1 MSKFFCSNISEN
13 ISKVV
18 SHNSKFPVNETIDES
33 GMTAVVFDKRAAH
46 HTDYKRFS
54 VGGVFLVGTPLLR
67 EGLTSQS
74 LCRYVYEHT
83 SEEKIAQLKADVVG
97 YWAALV
103 IKDGSVYVFNDYYG
117 IYDICYTTENG
128 IYNIGC
134 DLADVAR
141 CVGKKLEL
149 DEFPF
154 VMENFQVSAFPGYTS
169 FKNICKV
176 RSDNFLK
183 IEGGELKIKK
193 IEKVKIDYHYMNETN
208 AINDITS
215 WIKTYAGL
223 IAEKYAPMSIN
234 MTGGLDSRLMFA
246 AFNAVGANISFMH
259 GVHSGGQAEDGV
271 IVKQLSE
278 SYGKTLELVDWEQP
292 KSFNLKDQEDVFEEI
307 GFNNYLAAG
316 CKKHIDEFFEEAK
329 RYPFTQSGYFCEAIR
344 LREWAEKKGRTF
356 SLYDYVD
363 DYFIDKNLKSSYQH
377 YNAYR
382 DYLVEGLKRQLVEIG
397 YMGDVERIPVNL
409 FERFRWQMSRYHD
422 SRSVVNEN
430 KNRFTFSLLAV
441 PYIHEA
447 ILSLPSDVIR
457 GGTFQIKVIER
468 LDPNLMKFDVFSH
481 RRAFYIKNYR
491 KVHKLTKKNL
501 ADFILGNM
509 PALKKTA
516 VKIYQRLK
524 YDSANKR
531 NLMAEQIHEL
541 YEDLPNYINI
551 DTYQGSL
558 VRLRALAIGL
568 HCIAKEK

>member
-1 MSKFFCSNISEN
+1 MLIMS
-13 ISKVV
+13 
-18 SHNSKFPVNETIDES
+18 
-33 GMTAVVFDKRAAH
+33 
-46 HTDYKRFS
+46 FS
-54 VGGVFLVGTPLLR
+54 MAWGGVFLVGTPLLR
-67 EGLTSQS
+67 DGLSGKA
-74 LCRYVYEHT
+74 LCQYVFEHT
-83 SEEKIAQLKADVVG
+83 NEKEIAQLKADVVG

-103 IKDGSVYVFNDYYG
+103 IKEGSVYVFNDYYG
-117 IYDICYTTENG
+117 IYDVCYTQENG
-128 IYNIGC
+128 LFNIGC

-141 CVGKKLEL
+141 CSDKLKL

-154 VMENFQVSAFPGYTS
+154 IMENFQVSAFPGYTS
-169 FKNICKV
+169 FKNIFKIK
-176 RSDNFLK
+176 SDNFLL
-183 IEGGELKIKK
+183 IEGGKLHVKN
-193 IEKVKIDYHYMNETN
+193 IEKVKIEYLFKDEGT
-208 AINDITS
+208 AISDIAS
-215 WIKTYAGL
+215 RIKTYAKL
-223 IAEKYAPMSIN
+223 ISDKYSPMSIN

-246 AFNAVGANISFMH
+246 AFNAVEADISFMH
-259 GVHSGGQAEDGV
+259 GVHSGGQAEDGI

-278 SYGKTLELVDWEQP
+278 SYHKPLHLVDWEQP
-292 KSFNLKDQEDVFEEI
+292 KAFNLKDQEDVFEEI

-344 LREWAEKKGRTF
+344 LREWAEKKGNTF

-363 DYFIDKNLKSSYQH
+363 DYFIDKNLKTSYLH

-382 DYLVEGLKRQLVEIG
+382 DYLIEGYKQQLKEMG
-397 YMGDVERIPVNL
+397 YYEDIERIPINL

-447 ILSLPSDVIR
+447 ILSIPADVIR
-457 GGTFQIKVIER
+457 GGTFQIKVIEK
-468 LDPNLMKFDVFSH
+468 LDPNLLKFDVFSH

-491 KVHKLTKKNL
+491 KVHKLTKKNM
-501 ADFILGNM
+501 ADLILGQM
-509 PALKKTA
+509 PALKKIA
-516 VKIYQRLK
+516 VILYQRLK

-531 NLMAEQIHEL
+531 NLMAEQILEL
-541 YEDLPNYINI
+541 YADLPDYINI